1 MQAGTMVIDPP
12 TDEQLAARA
21 LAGDERAFE
30 ELVGRHQERVYR
42 LALRLTGSP
51 ADAEDV
57 LQDTFLQVHRNL
69 DGFRGDA
76 KFSTWLYR
84 VTTNAALM
92 LLRARNRRRTD
103 SLDEHLPAFEASGK
117 LITGG
122 GDLGRAARADELIE
136 RRQLGERITA
146 ALAELDDGYRTVFVL
161 RDLEDLSTEETADL
175 LGMTPGA
182 VRQRLHRARLML
194 RGYLGNL
201 VGGA

>member
-1 MQAGTMVIDPP
+1 MQAPTSIEPA
-12 TDEQLAARA
+12 TDEV
-21 LAGDERAFE
+21 LAGLARDGDDGAFE
-30 ELVGRHQERVYR
+30 ELVNRNQERVYR

-69 DGFRGDA
+69 DGFRGDSR
-76 KFSTWLYR
+76 FTTWLYR

-103 SLDEHLPAFEASGK
+103 SLDEHLPAFEN
-117 LITGG
+117 GG
-122 GDLGRAARADELIE
+122 RLAVEDGDYGLAARADQLIE
-136 RRQLGERITA
+136 RRQLGDRIIA
-146 ALAELDDGYRTVFVL
+146 ALEQLDDSYRTVFVL
-161 RDLEDLSTEETADL
+161 RDLEELSTEEVADL

-201 VGGA
+201 VGGR